1 MKKII
6 RGTTPTIQY
15 TFNTVNV
22 ANFVAAILTIKRG
35 NATVIEKDL
44 SSATVGTKTLTW
56 KLSQEETLSASGDA
70 SMMLNWKLTDGTRGA
85 SAVTDVKF
93 SPNYKDEVI

>member
-22 ANFVAAILTIKRG
+22 ANIVAAILTIKRG

-44 SSATVGTKTLTW
+44 TSATVGTKTLTW

-93 SPNYKDEVI
+93 ASNYKEEVI